1 MLNTEDD
8 PVRKEVV
15 NLLKDK
21 PEGVRK
27 ADVMAALRAADVT
40 TTDHACSRALRTV
53 CVAVGAVWHLK
64 EGATFQ
70 KKI

>member
-1 MLNTEDD
+1 VLHTEDD
-8 PVRKEVV
+8 PVRKEIV
-15 NLLKDK
+15 NLLKVK

-27 ADVMAALRAADVT
+27 ADVMAALRSADIT
-40 TTDHACSRALRTV
+40 TTDHTCSRALRQL